1 MLTNRS
7 GACGFTPLRR
17 RTLNL
22 TRLNH
27 GQIWSFTIYN
37 DVCCNSHWLFLP
49 LGIFTPIWPVLFWI
63 CPLATMSAV
72 LFSTIAR
79 ERLAPTKTVPQRSAE
94 IRPPLKRT
102 GTCRN
107 LFGPVDHDELRRE
120 LSSKL
125 REISERDQLRWNFNF
140 SEGQPLDGD
149 LKWEESRAED
159 CPQFYR
165 ETTAVS
171 KRPFVDLP
179 TTERVTQVAPKCG
192 GRSIKILNQKNQ
204 INKCNRR
211 KLSRKTAVHVQT
223 KRLTDMRI
231 TGKQYTTNNTA
242 IK

>member
-7 GACGFTPLRR
+7 GVCGFTPLRR

-27 GQIWSFTIYN
+27 GQIWSFTVYN
-37 DVCCNSHWLFLP
+37 DVCCYSHWL
-49 LGIFTPIWPVLFWI
+49 FTPIWPVLFWI
-63 CPLATMSAV
+63 CLLATMSAV

-79 ERLAPTKTVPQRSAE
+79 ERLASPKIVPQRSKE
-94 IRPPLKRT
+94 RLLLLQRT

-107 LFGPVDHDELRRE
+107 LFGPVDHDELSRE

-140 SEGQPLDGD
+140 SKGQPLDGD

-159 CPQFYR
+159 CPQFYK
-165 ETTAVS
+165 ETTAAS
-171 KRPFVDLP
+171 KRPFEDLS

-192 GRSIKILNQKNQ
+192 GRSMKISNQNNQ
-204 INKCNRR
+204 ITNKCNRR
-211 KLSRKTAVHVQT
+211 KPSRKTVARVQT
-223 KRLTDMRI
+223 KRLADMRI
-231 TGKQYTTNNTA
+231 TGNVKQYTTN
-242 IK
+242 

>member
-27 GQIWSFTIYN
+27 DQIWSFTIYN
-37 DVCCNSHWLFLP
+37 DVCCNSHWP
-49 LGIFTPIWPVLFWI
+49 FTPIWLVLFWI
-63 CPLATMSAV
+63 CLLATMSAV

-79 ERLAPTKTVPQRSAE
+79 ERLAPPKSVPQRSTG
-94 IRPPLKRT
+94 ITLLPLLQRT

-140 SEGQPLDGD
+140 SKGQPLDGY

-159 CPQFYR
+159 CPQFYK

-171 KRPFVDLP
+171 KRPFVDLSA
-179 TTERVTQVAPKCG
+179 TERVTQVAPKYG
-192 GRSIKILNQKNQ
+192 GRSMKTLNQKNQ
-204 INKCNRR
+204 ITNKCNRR
-211 KLSRKTAVHVQT
+211 KPSRKTAARVQT
-223 KRLTDMRI
+223 KRLADMSI
-231 TGKQYTTNNTA
+231 TGKQHTTNNTA